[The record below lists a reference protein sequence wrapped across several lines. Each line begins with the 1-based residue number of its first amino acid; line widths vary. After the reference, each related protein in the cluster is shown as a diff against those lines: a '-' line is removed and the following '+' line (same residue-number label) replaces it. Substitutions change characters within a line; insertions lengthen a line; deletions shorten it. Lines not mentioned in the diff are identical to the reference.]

1 MDRTELDRIE
11 RMIDREVKA
20 RFRPGTVQRATLQ
33 QGDGDDELLVRVFVT
48 GETADAQQALDEWAQ
63 AHRVGMRRLRREL
76 SLRLPEARLLEFTV
90 DGDSRIGMP
99 DDPELTHA
107 PLPPSEVVAIALS
120 QLRASYVF
128 PDRAEA
134 AATAIEARLAAGE
147 YDDLDDDT
155 LAERLTDQLHEV
167 CADKHL
173 RVRTV
178 PPHMLSPR
186 PPEPRRPPEPDQ
198 PAWQERIRPG
208 NYGIHRVERLDGNV
222 GYLDLRAVAPPE
234 VAGPAIA
241 AAMELVSGTYALII
255 DLRRNHGGSPHGVVF
270 WCSYLFD
277 GPDTHLSDIFDAVTG
292 ETRQFWSLA
301 HVPGHRYLGRPVY
314 VLTSSDTFS
323 GGEDLGYT
331 LQAQSRAELIGE
343 TTGGGAHPTRTM
355 PISDTLAISVPHAR
369 SVNPV
374 TGTNWQGTGV
384 VPDVATPAAQAC
396 DVAYAKAL
404 RHVLALTV
412 PPPIADEARAALAAL
427 PD

>member
-1 MDRTELDRIE
+1 MDRAELDRME

-20 RFRPGTVQRATLQ
+20 RFLAGTVQRVALLQ
-33 QGDGDDELLVRVFVT
+33 PQPDELLVRVFIT
-48 GETADAQQALDEWAQ
+48 TEQSLDAWAQ
-63 AHRVGMRRLRREL
+63 AHRAGMQRMRREL
-76 SLRLPEARLLEFTV
+76 SLELPQARLLEFTI
-90 DGDSRIGMP
+90 DGAQVIGMP
-99 DDPELTHA
+99 DDPEFTHA
-107 PLPPSEVVAIALS
+107 PVPPREAVEIALS

-128 PDRAEA
+128 PDRAEQA
-134 AATAIEARLAAGE
+134 AAAIETRLAAGE
-147 YDDLDDDT
+147 YDDLDEDT
-155 LAERLTDQLHEV
+155 LAERLTGQLHET

-173 RVRTV
+173 RVRTM
-178 PPHMLSPR
+178 PPHARREPPR
-186 PPEPRRPPEPDQ
+186 PPEPDR
-198 PAWQERIRPG
+198 PAWQDRIRPG

-234 VAGPAIA
+234 IAGAAIA

-255 DLRRNHGGSPHGVVF
+255 DLRRNHGGSPQGVVF

-314 VLTSSDTFS
+314 VLTSSETFS
-323 GGEDLGYT
+323 GGEDLAYT
-331 LQAQSRAELIGE
+331 LQAHGRAEVIGE

-384 VPDVATPAAQAC
+384 VPHVAVPAGQAC
-396 DVAYAKAL
+396 DVAYARAL
-404 RHVLALTV
+404 RHVLTLTV
-412 PPPIADEARAALAAL
+412 PPPIAAEARAALAS
-427 PD
+427 